1 MSPKISPSVDNKK
14 ISSSASSEDAPFLTT
29 IMSIVDHLTMDIKNL
44 ALAVSNI
51 NAMIDKVVSV
61 STLLETPLC

>member
-14 ISSSASSEDAPFLTT
+14 SSSSASSEDAPFLTT
-29 IMSIVDHLTMDIKNL
+29 IMSIEYHLTIDTKNL